1 MPSEI
6 LKLFTKTIRSLY
18 KDQCEVL
25 NYSHRMESWKCL
37 LTLVSHNLGIKES
50 DSIKTI
56 FVSKKCHSDYTFIG
70 GSLKHGKLNFGLM
83 HSFCFGFDDKRKL
96 KNLISSSFALSL
108 NALV

>member
-1 MPSEI
+1 
-6 LKLFTKTIRSLY
+6 
-18 KDQCEVL
+18 
-25 NYSHRMESWKCL
+25 MESWKCH

-56 FVSKKCHSDYTFIG
+56 FFSKKNPVISDYTFIG
-70 GSLKHGKLNFGLM
+70 GSLKNGKLHFGLT